1 MPPSDPDA
9 PLLVRLTAGTEP
21 DRALLGGKASSLV
34 RLLRL
39 GARVP
44 PAFTLTTA
52 AYRDYRDRGRTLS
65 DPLWTRVRAEVDR
78 LGELVGQRF
87 GGTPPLLVS
96 VRSGAPVSM
105 PGMMDTLLNLGLSRP
120 AAAALEAGADRPA
133 MVAELTAGLR
143 VDLAASGL
151 PVLVAEHPDAVRA
164 ELEDQLRWAVRRVL
178 DSWHSD
184 RAEAYRRANGI
195 PDDLGTA
202 VTVQVMA
209 FGNRDERSGTGVHM
223 TRDPVT
229 GAPVPYGEW
238 LPHAQGEAI
247 VSGERTPL
255 PLTALQES
263 QPEAYAELVA
273 LGRRLEREAGAVQ
286 EIEFTV
292 ESGRLHL
299 LQARASTSSAAAAV
313 RWAVDLVDEGV
324 IDVAEA
330 LRRVPDERLP
340 RPGSGAQTGPELARG
355 IGVCDGVGSG
365 LAVTDADEADRI
377 AATGRPVV
385 LVRPS
390 TSPRDV
396 VGFLAAAGIVTE
408 RGGATSHAAVVSR
421 QLGVP
426 CVVACGAGT
435 SAALAGRVVTVDGS
449 TGTVHDGLPPD
460 PDGDT
465 VRSPQLDRLL
475 SWRADRKDEA

>member
-9 PLLVRLTAGTEP
+9 PLVRLTAGTEP

-52 AYRDYRDRGRTLS
+52 AHRDYRDRGRTLS

-78 LGELVGQRF
+78 LGELAGERF
-87 GGTPPLLVS
+87 GGIPPLLVS

-105 PGMMDTLLNLGLSRP
+105 PGMMDTLLNLGLSRR
-120 AAAALEAGADRPA
+120 ATRSLAGRPE
-133 MVAELTAGLR
+133 MVTELAAGLR
-143 VDLAASGL
+143 ADLAGSGL

-164 ELEDQLRWAVRRVL
+164 ELEDQLRWAVCRVF

-184 RAEAYRRANGI
+184 RAGAYRRANGV

-202 VTVQVMA
+202 VTVQVMV

-255 PLTALQES
+255 PLAALERS

-273 LGRRLEREAGAVQ
+273 LGRRLERAAGTVQ

-299 LQARASTSSAAAAV
+299 LQARASTSSAAVAV

-330 LRRVPDERLP
+330 LRRVPAERLP
-340 RPGSGAQTGPELARG
+340 RPGSGPQTGPELARG
-355 IGVCDGVGSG
+355 IGVCDGIGSG

-377 AATGRPVV
+377 AGTGRPVV

-435 SAALAGRVVTVDGS
+435 SATLAGRVVTVDGS
-449 TGTVHDGLPPD
+449 TGTVHDGLPLTYH
-460 PDGDT
+460 GDT
-465 VRSPQLDRLL
+465 MRSPQLDRLL